1 MPINYWRLMDRIVLH
16 FCVYEYSTMPA
27 ETMAAKIGDALGC
40 TFEKGRLFKTD
51 AFIAHLLGLN
61 VHLYDVIGLGN
72 REVFVLASM
81 LEEHEFLN
89 GPGGERFDLTVQEI
103 SVAIS
108 DLLNVRLGGG
118 WHPPTEEETRAVRG
132 G

>member
-1 MPINYWRLMDRIVLH
+1 MDRTVLH
-16 FCVYEYSTMPA
+16 FCVYKYSKMPA
-27 ETMAAKIGDALGC
+27 EKMAAKVGDALGC
-40 TFEKGRLFKTD
+40 TFEEGRLFKSD
-51 AFIAHLLGLN
+51 AFVAHFLGLN

-89 GPGGERFDLTVQEI
+89 GPGGERVDLTVQEI
-103 SVAIS
+103 SAAIS

-118 WHPPTEEETRAVRG
+118 WHPPTEEEALAARG